1 MNQTHRVSR
10 RIAPSLRRLLR
21 HWCLPETVKRAIGVA
36 AIVGPVLTVINQPEA
51 LLRLDF
57 TPRVVLKV
65 VLTFLVPYAV
75 SSYSSA
81 QALTEADLRNVPTAG
96 H

>member
-1 MNQTHRVSR
+1 MNQTPRISR
-10 RIAPSLRRLLR
+10 RVESALRSSLR
-21 HWCLPETVKRAIGVA
+21 HWFLPGTAKRAVGVA
-36 AIVGPVLTVINQPEA
+36 AIVGPVLTAINQPEA

-57 TPRVVLKV
+57 TPRVLVKIA
-65 VLTFLVPYAV
+65 LTFLVPYAV

-81 QALTEADLRNVPTAG
+81 QALTEAELRNVPTAG